1 MALTKTL
8 KFDDDVMEVLRSF
21 LEVTPENG
29 HFLGRLTC
37 GQLERKLYERVNKAL
52 AAMEGKWN
60 RSAQAHIFHYDP
72 REQLTG
78 LLDTGALEVVK
89 EGWFPTPEHIV
100 SQMYDIAGYEGG
112 LILEP
117 SAGEGHIADVISRLI
132 EEAGTGD
139 KSSLR
144 CVELNPNRAAI
155 LRSKGY
161 VVAEGDFMDISPEE
175 AQAKFARVFMN
186 PPFENGQDIDHVRHA
201 YSFLVDGG
209 RLVSVMSEGPFFRTD
224 QKAAGFREWMEEA
237 GGYSVELPEMAFKES
252 GTGVKTRLVIIQKPG
267 EFHPDAIS
275 ANKGNAMQ
283 VSLIQENFI
292 KALALAGR
300 AVAHRASLP
309 VLSNVLLKA
318 EPGGKFTV
326 SATNLEIGITAWV
339 QSKVEQAGSI
349 TVPAKLLTDLIAS
362 FPPERVDLA
371 LDEAGLTLNIRCGR
385 HEANVKGI
393 PAEEFPVVPV
403 YAGGGFSLPAEELVQ
418 MLDQV
423 TFAAARDEARPILT
437 GCLLRLEED
446 KITLVAADGFRLA
459 RCCQNGKSGL
469 GSADVIIPAR
479 SLVELAKVAKDAK
492 TVDVLLQ
499 PERRQIIFHTEHV
512 TMVSQL
518 IEGKFPDF
526 TQIIPKEHT
535 TRTVVDRAG
544 LLQAVKVS
552 NLFARDSAN
561 IVKFEIRPG
570 ENELQN
576 GKLTLVA
583 TSAELGDNVAEL
595 DAAIDGAGLDI
606 AFNTVYLKEA
616 LEATDAVTVA
626 LETNEASSPGVV
638 RGIGD
643 DGWLCVVM
651 PMNLSR

>member
-1 MALTKTL
+1 MEASTVTEL
-8 KFDDDVMEVLRSF
+8 KPAV
-21 LEVTPENG
+21 
-29 HFLGRLTC
+29 
-37 GQLERKLYERVNKAL
+37 
-52 AAMEGKWN
+52 
-60 RSAQAHIFHYDP
+60 
-72 REQLTG
+72 
-78 LLDTGALEVVK
+78 
-89 EGWFPTPEHIV
+89 
-100 SQMYDIAGYEGG
+100 
-112 LILEP
+112 
-117 SAGEGHIADVISRLI
+117 
-132 EEAGTGD
+132 
-139 KSSLR
+139 
-144 CVELNPNRAAI
+144 
-155 LRSKGY
+155 
-161 VVAEGDFMDISPEE
+161 
-175 AQAKFARVFMN
+175 
-186 PPFENGQDIDHVRHA
+186 
-201 YSFLVDGG
+201 
-209 RLVSVMSEGPFFRTD
+209 
-224 QKAAGFREWMEEA
+224 
-237 GGYSVELPEMAFKES
+237 
-252 GTGVKTRLVIIQKPG
+252 
-267 EFHPDAIS
+267 
-275 ANKGNAMQ
+275 MQ

-300 AVAHRASLP
+300 AVAHRANLP

-318 EPGGKFTV
+318 EPDGKFTV

-393 PAEEFPVVPV
+393 PAEEFPVVPA

-418 MLDQV
+418 IIDQV
-423 TFAAARDEARPILT
+423 AFAAARDGARPILT

-469 GSADVIIPAR
+469 GSADVIVPAR

-499 PERRQIIFHTEHV
+499 TERRQIIFHTEHV
-512 TMVSQL
+512 TLVSQL

-544 LLQAVKVS
+544 LLQAVRVS

-561 IVKFEIRPG
+561 IVKLEIRPAG
-570 ENELQN
+570 DELQN

-595 DAAIDGAGLDI
+595 DAAISGDGLDI

-626 LETNEASSPGVV
+626 LETNEASSLGVV

-643 DGWLCVVM
+643 DGWLCVCM
-651 PMNLSR
+651 PMALSR

>member
-1 MALTKTL
+1 
-8 KFDDDVMEVLRSF
+8 MEASTV
-21 LEVTPENG
+21 
-29 HFLGRLTC
+29 
-37 GQLERKLYERVNKAL
+37 
-52 AAMEGKWN
+52 
-60 RSAQAHIFHYDP
+60 
-72 REQLTG
+72 TG
-78 LLDTGALEVVK
+78 L
-89 EGWFPTPEHIV
+89 
-100 SQMYDIAGYEGG
+100 
-112 LILEP
+112 
-117 SAGEGHIADVISRLI
+117 
-132 EEAGTGD
+132 
-139 KSSLR
+139 
-144 CVELNPNRAAI
+144 
-155 LRSKGY
+155 
-161 VVAEGDFMDISPEE
+161 
-175 AQAKFARVFMN
+175 
-186 PPFENGQDIDHVRHA
+186 
-201 YSFLVDGG
+201 
-209 RLVSVMSEGPFFRTD
+209 
-224 QKAAGFREWMEEA
+224 
-237 GGYSVELPEMAFKES
+237 
-252 GTGVKTRLVIIQKPG
+252 KP
-267 EFHPDAIS
+267 A
-275 ANKGNAMQ
+275 AMQ

-339 QSKVEQAGSI
+339 QAKTEQAGSI

-362 FPPERVDLA
+362 FPPERVDLT

-385 HEANVKGI
+385 HEANVRGI
-393 PAEEFPVVPV
+393 PAEEFPVVPA

-418 MLDQV
+418 IIDQV
-423 TFAAARDEARPILT
+423 AFAAAKDEARPILT

-469 GSADVIIPAR
+469 GPADVIIPAR

-499 PERRQIIFHTEHV
+499 SERRQIVFHTEHV

-526 TQIIPKEHT
+526 TQIIPKAHT

-561 IVKFEIRPG
+561 IVKLEIRPG
-570 ENELQN
+570 PSTGSGQAADELQS

-606 AFNTVYLKEA
+606 AFNTVYLREA
-616 LEATDAVTVA
+616 LEATEAVTVA
-626 LETNEASSPGVV
+626 LETNEASSSGVV

-651 PMNLSR
+651 PMHISK